1 MKRDGC
7 VLHQSI
13 GDLTLTTVMATY
25 LSHLPPHMQ
34 MEIVNN
40 ELRPTLEERGVG
52 LEESGV
58 GLHWK
63 AANPFMNMFCLS
75 SCSSIQASIP
85 HQAASAVLQD
95 TATTEDPTAKN
106 ISPVS
111 EKFPS
116 YSHLSAS
123 AFPFLVDESF
133 VNSWLAEGYGVSQLL
148 PLTLV
153 ETAWNRWPLVYN
165 PEGFAA
171 SWIKKCRGEELVCLD
186 ATDRYLC
193 LYEGVWAYCCYIY
206 PESESFPTDE
216 DPRIEMFW
224 ERIVHLL
231 MLWISSMTLIFHI
244 HLCTRCQETYR

>member
-25 LSHLPPHMQ
+25 LSHLPPHTQ

-40 ELRPTLEERGVG
+40 ELSPTLEERGVG

-63 AANPFMNMFCLS
+63 AANPFINMFCLS
-75 SCSSIQASIP
+75 SCSSSQASIL
-85 HQAASAVLQD
+85 HQAASALLQD
-95 TATTEDPTAKN
+95 TATTEDPTA
-106 ISPVS
+106 SPVS
-111 EKFPS
+111 EMFPS
-116 YSHLSAS
+116 YSNLSAS
-123 AFPFLVDESF
+123 ALPFLVDESF

-148 PLTLV
+148 PLALV
-153 ETAWNRWPLVYN
+153 ETAWNRWPLVYD

-171 SWIKKCRGEELVCLD
+171 LWIKQCKGEELVCLD

-193 LYEGVWAYCCYIY
+193 LYEGVEACCCLYL
-206 PESESFPTDE
+206 SLSRSHFQ
-216 DPRIEMFW
+216 
-224 ERIVHLL
+224 L
-231 MLWISSMTLIFHI
+231 MKILGLKCFGNVLFT
-244 HLCTRCQETYR
+244 C

>member
-13 GDLTLTTVMATY
+13 GALTLTTVMATY
-25 LSHLPPHMQ
+25 LSHLPPHTQ

-63 AANPFMNMFCLS
+63 ATNPFMNMFCLL
-75 SCSSIQASIP
+75 SCSSIEASIP
-85 HQAASAVLQD
+85 HQAASALLQD

-111 EKFPS
+111 ETFPS

-123 AFPFLVDESF
+123 ALPFLVDESF
-133 VNSWLAEGYGVSQLL
+133 VNGWLAEGYGVSQLL
-148 PLTLV
+148 PLALV
-153 ETAWNRWPLVYN
+153 ETVWNRWPLVYD
-165 PEGFAA
+165 PEGFVAL
-171 SWIKKCRGEELVCLD
+171 WIKQCRGEELVCLD
-186 ATDRYLC
+186 ATDRYIY
-193 LYEGVWAYCCYIY
+193 LYEGVQAYCCLYL
-206 PESESFPTDE
+206 SLSRSHFQ
-216 DPRIEMFW
+216 
-224 ERIVHLL
+224 L
-231 MLWISSMTLIFHI
+231 MKILGLKCFGNVLFT
-244 HLCTRCQETYR
+244 CRCYGLAQ